1 MNENKTEPDEKEI
14 YHIATLA
21 SQYYLANFSEQDAFN
36 NAIYFTR
43 KAREV
48 LKEKINE
55 EEEAN
60 FFELLD
66 KDVYTIEKIQE
77 KWNLKKPDM
86 IYKYVELAF
95 GPKVLE
101 SIKSKARENLP
112 ALSEHDYCMLSSIRN
127 ESRKSRAQKGG
138 YAAKLKKLS
147 K

>member
-1 MNENKTEPDEKEI
+1 MNENKTEPSEEEV

-21 SQYYLANFSEQDAFN
+21 SHYYLANFSEKDAFT
-36 NAIYFTR
+36 NAMYFTR

-48 LKEKINE
+48 IKEKINE

-60 FFELLD
+60 FFELID
-66 KDVYTIEKIQE
+66 KDVYTIEEVQE
-77 KWNLKKPDM
+77 KWNLKTPNM
-86 IYKYVELAF
+86 IYKYIESAF
-95 GPKVLE
+95 GPKVLK

-112 ALSEHDYCMLSSIRN
+112 VLNEHDYSMISSFRN

-138 YAAKLKKLS
+138 NAARLKKLS